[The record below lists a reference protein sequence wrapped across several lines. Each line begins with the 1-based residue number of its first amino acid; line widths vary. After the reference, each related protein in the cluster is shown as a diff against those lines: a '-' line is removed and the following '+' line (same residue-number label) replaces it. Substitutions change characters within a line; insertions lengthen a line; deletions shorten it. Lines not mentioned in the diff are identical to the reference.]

1 MADATLIDGKA
12 FAANIH
18 ASIKLKV
25 SDLKSAQGITPKL
38 AVILV
43 GEDPASRVYVRNKD
57 KALARAGMASQQ
69 YSLPADTGED
79 ELLALVERLNAD
91 SDTHGILVQLPLPK
105 HISVDTVINAIDPE
119 KDVDGFSVTNI
130 GRRVAGIAPAIIPCT
145 PLGCM
150 LMLKDILGD
159 LSGMHALVVGRS
171 RIVGTPIA
179 SLLTDAN
186 CTVTVAHSKTDNLS
200 EECQRADILI
210 AAIGRPEFIKGS
222 WIKSGAV
229 VIDVGINRVLQAN
242 GKSQLVG
249 DVEFEEAK
257 KMAKTITP
265 VPGGVGPMTIACLL
279 RNTLDATCRQNGL
292 EAPFAN

>member
-12 FAANIH
+12 FAADIR
-18 ASIKLKV
+18 ASIKSKVTGLK
-25 SDLKSAQGITPKL
+25 DAHGITPKL

-57 KALARAGMASQQ
+57 KALVDVGMASQQ
-69 YSLPADTGED
+69 YNLAEDTGEG
-79 ELLALVERLNAD
+79 ELLTLIERLNTD
-91 SDTHGILVQLPLPK
+91 SDTHGILVQLPLPNQ
-105 HISVDTVINAIDPE
+105 ISVDTVINAIDPE

-130 GRRVAGIAPAIIPCT
+130 GRRVAGIEPAITPCT

-159 LSGMHALVVGRS
+159 LSGMRALVVGRS
-171 RIVGTPIA
+171 KIVGMPMA
-179 SLLTDAN
+179 SLLTSTN
-186 CTVTVAHSKTDNLS
+186 CTVTVAHSKTENLA

-210 AAIGRPEFIKGS
+210 AAIGRPEFIKGR

-229 VIDVGINRVLQAN
+229 VIDVGINRVLRKN
-242 GKSQLVG
+242 GKSRLVG
-249 DVEFEEAK
+249 DVEFDEAK
-257 KMAKTITP
+257 KKVKAITP

-279 RNTLDATCRQNGL
+279 RNTLDAACRQNGL
-292 EAPFAN
+292 VAPFAN